1 MNKHTVPG
9 DAGYD
14 YRRFDKV
21 NIAQK
26 IIKVLLIST
35 WNTAKLIE
43 EILLVLTLPSSK
55 ERGFLATCGGAF

>member
-43 EILLVLTLPSSK
+43 EILLLIIFWPLFIVDLIK
-55 ERGFLATCGGAF
+55 EKNNG